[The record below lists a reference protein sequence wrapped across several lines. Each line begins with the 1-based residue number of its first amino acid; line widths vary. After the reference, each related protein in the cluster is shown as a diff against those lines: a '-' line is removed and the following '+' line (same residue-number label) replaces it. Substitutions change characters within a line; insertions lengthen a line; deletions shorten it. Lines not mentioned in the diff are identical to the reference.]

1 MSDRIGI
8 GIIGSGFIAGIHAR
22 AYQQAAHQGAQ
33 LIAVASRQRENA
45 EAFARRYTIPAVYDD
60 AMGVIED
67 RNVQAIDLAVPNAL
81 HHQLAIAAAQ
91 AGKHVICEK
100 PLTGAFGD
108 GDRPRA
114 EMLTEALQNADA
126 MIAAARAHDVQIMYA
141 ENLIYAPAIQ
151 KVERLIAASGG
162 VLLDI
167 RGEESHS
174 GSHAAY
180 SRSWRASG
188 GGSLLRLGTH
198 PIGVALYLKRREGLA
213 RSGVPILPIAVT
225 AEVGALT
232 KIPAVQ
238 AHPTPWLVRDWQ
250 DVEDW
255 AAVVVTFS
263 DGARGT
269 FVATD
274 VMLGGMRDRMEFSLS
289 NARIICDM
297 THAGPIRAY
306 APSGEVFADEY
317 LAEKLETKAG
327 WSFPSADEEW
337 TLGHPQE
344 VADFVG
350 AIRENR
356 APRSDAEL
364 GRDVVNVIY
373 SAYLAAAEGRR
384 VTLRHPGGA

>member
-1 MSDRIGI
+1 MNDTIGI
-8 GIIGSGFIAGIHAR
+8 GMIGSGFIAGTHAR
-22 AYQQAAHQGAQ
+22 GYRLAAHLGAR
-33 LIAVASRQRENA
+33 LVAVASRHREKA
-45 EAFARRYTIPAVYDD
+45 EAFAKRHDIPAVYDD
-60 AMGVIED
+60 AMRVIAD
-67 RNVQAIDLAVPNAL
+67 PNVHAVDLAVPNAL
-81 HHQLAIAAAQ
+81 HHEFAIAAAE

-108 GDRPRA
+108 G
-114 EMLTEALQNADA
+114 EMLAVALQHADA
-126 MIAAARAHDVQIMYA
+126 MIAAAQAHGVRIMYA

-151 KVERLIAASGG
+151 KVERLITASGG

-180 SRSWRASG
+180 SRSWRESG

-198 PIGVALYLKRREGLA
+198 PIGVALYLKRREGIA
-213 RSGVPILPIAVT
+213 RTGSPILPVAVT
-225 AEVGALT
+225 AEVGSLT
-232 KIPAVQ
+232 KISAVQ
-238 AHPTPWLVRDWQ
+238 AQDTPWLVRDWQ

-255 AAVVVTFS
+255 AALIVTFG
-263 DGARGT
+263 DGSRGT

-274 VMLGGMRDRMEFSLS
+274 TMLGGMRDRMEFSLS

-306 APSGEVFADEY
+306 APSAEVFADEY

-337 TLGHPQE
+337 TLGHPQQL
-344 VADFVG
+344 ADFVG
-350 AIRENR
+350 AIVENR
-356 APRSDAEL
+356 APRSDADL

-373 SAYLAAAEGRR
+373 SGYLAAAEGRR
-384 VTLRHPGGA
+384 VILRHPEPA